1 MVSFFLFIFSLPNTL
16 NFKNNSLSLQ
26 NSSESWL
33 LLIHIPITMIFTA
46 ENVLLIGSVIWF
58 VSIILSKTGYRFGV
72 PVLLVFLLVGMLL
85 GVDGIG
91 IQFDNYKYAQII
103 GMVALSIILF
113 SGGMDT
119 KFKDIKPILGP
130 GVVLSTL
137 GVLLTTLFTGLFI
150 YGISHAFSHVIQIP
164 LTFALLLAATM
175 SSTDSASVF
184 NILRSQKMGLR
195 NKLQPMLEF
204 ESGSNDPMA
213 YMLTIVMIQIIQGG
227 ETADVEVWR
236 IILNFIVQFGF
247 GLLFGFGLGKLCA
260 WIINKIDL
268 QNKSLYPM
276 LMLGFI
282 FFIFAFTDRFNGN
295 GYLAVYVAGIVMGN
309 TKLAETKSISS
320 FLDGIVWFV
329 QIVMFLVLG
338 LLVNPHEMFKIAL
351 PALIVGIFVIVIGR
365 PLAVWLCLL
374 PFKGIG
380 KKAKIFISWVGL
392 RGAAPIIFA
401 TYPVVEGIEGGEFIF
416 NVVFFITLTSLII
429 QGTTIPKVAN
439 MLGLST
445 EKDDGPENFGVDI
458 PEELNTILQQQVVKD
473 EAYLKDYPLPE
484 GTLVMIVERKGKY
497 IVPNGKQN
505 QKKNDKLLLISAKN
519 DATEESEK
527 TFSFLDRISKTRSK
541 NN

>member
-1 MVSFFLFIFSLPNTL
+1 MV
-16 NFKNNSLSLQ
+16 
-26 NSSESWL
+26 
-33 LLIHIPITMIFTA
+33 FTP
-46 ENVLLIGSVIWF
+46 ENVLLVGSLIWF
-58 VSIILSKTGYRFGV
+58 VSIVLSKTGYRFGI

-91 IQFDNYKYAQII
+91 ISFDNYKYAQII

-113 SGGMDT
+113 TGGMDT
-119 KFKDIKPILGP
+119 KFSDVRPILAP
-130 GVVLSTL
+130 GTVLSTL

-150 YGISHAFSHVIQIP
+150 YGISHTFSHVIQIP

-195 NKLQPMLEF
+195 NRLQPLLEF

-213 YMLTIVMIQIIQGG
+213 YMLTIVMIQIINGG
-227 ETADVEVWR
+227 ETSDVNAWN
-236 IILNFIVQFGF
+236 IILDFLVQFGF
-247 GLLFGFGLGKLCA
+247 GLGFGFVLGKICV

-268 QNKSLYPM
+268 QNKSLYPI
-276 LMLGFI
+276 LMLSVIFI
-282 FFIFAFTDRFNGN
+282 IFSLTNLFNGN

-309 TKLAETKSISS
+309 SKLVENKNINS
-320 FLDGIVWFV
+320 FLDGITWFV

-351 PALIVGIFVIVIGR
+351 PALIVGLFVIFIGR

-374 PFKGIG
+374 PFKGI
-380 KKAKIFISWVGL
+380 KRRAKTFISWVGL

-401 TYPVVEGIEGGEFIF
+401 TYPVVEGVEGGEFIF
-416 NVVFFITLTSLII
+416 NMVFFITLTSLII

-439 MLGLST
+439 WLRLST

-458 PEELNTILQQQVVKD
+458 PEELNTVLQQQIVVN

-484 GTLVMIVERKGKY
+484 GTLVMIVERRNKY
-497 IVPNGKQN
+497 IVPNGQLFL
-505 QKKNDKLLLISAKN
+505 KKGDKLLLISAKK
-519 DATEESEK
+519 DETEESQK
-527 TFSFLDRISKTRSK
+527 TFTFLDRISKIRSK
-541 NN
+541 RN

>member
-1 MVSFFLFIFSLPNTL
+1 MV
-16 NFKNNSLSLQ
+16 
-26 NSSESWL
+26 
-33 LLIHIPITMIFTA
+33 FTP
-46 ENVLLIGSVIWF
+46 ENVLLVGSLIWF
-58 VSIILSKTGYRFGV
+58 VSIVLSKTGYRFGI

-91 IQFDNYKYAQII
+91 ISFDNYKYAQII

-113 SGGMDT
+113 TGGMDT
-119 KFKDIKPILGP
+119 KFSDVRPILAP
-130 GVVLSTL
+130 GTVLSTL

-150 YGISHAFSHVIQIP
+150 YGISHTFSHVIQIP

-195 NKLQPMLEF
+195 NRLQPLLEF

-213 YMLTIVMIQIIQGG
+213 YMLTIVMIQVINGG
-227 ETADVEVWR
+227 ETSDVNAWR
-236 IILNFIVQFGF
+236 ILLDFLVQFGF
-247 GLLFGFGLGKLCA
+247 GLGFGFVLGKICV

-268 QNKSLYPM
+268 QNKSLYPI
-276 LMLGFI
+276 LMLSVIFI
-282 FFIFAFTDRFNGN
+282 IFSLTNLFNGN

-309 TKLAETKSISS
+309 SKLVENKNINS
-320 FLDGIVWFV
+320 FLDGITWFV

-351 PALIVGIFVIVIGR
+351 PALIVGLFVIFIGR

-374 PFKGIG
+374 PFKGI
-380 KKAKIFISWVGL
+380 KRRAKTFISWVGL

-401 TYPVVEGIEGGEFIF
+401 TYPVVEGVEGGEFIF
-416 NVVFFITLTSLII
+416 NMVFFITLTSLII

-439 MLGLST
+439 WLRLST

-458 PEELNTILQQQVVKD
+458 PEELNTVLQQQIVVN

-484 GTLVMIVERKGKY
+484 GTLVMIVERRNKY
-497 IVPNGKQN
+497 IVPNGQLFL
-505 QKKNDKLLLISAKN
+505 KKGDKLLLISAKK
-519 DATEESEK
+519 DETEESQK
-527 TFSFLDRISKTRSK
+527 TFTFLDKISKIRSK
-541 NN
+541 RN

>member
-1 MVSFFLFIFSLPNTL
+1 MV
-16 NFKNNSLSLQ
+16 
-26 NSSESWL
+26 
-33 LLIHIPITMIFTA
+33 FTP
-46 ENVLLIGSVIWF
+46 ENVLLVGSLIWF
-58 VSIILSKTGYRFGV
+58 VTIVLSKTGYRFGI

-91 IQFDNYKYAQII
+91 IKFDNYKYAQII

-113 SGGMDT
+113 TGGMDT
-119 KFKDIKPILGP
+119 KFSDVKPILAP
-130 GVVLSTL
+130 GTVLSTL

-150 YGISHAFSHVIQIP
+150 YGISHTFSHVIQIP

-195 NKLQPMLEF
+195 NKLQPLLEF

-213 YMLTIVMIQIIQGG
+213 YMLTIVMIQIINGG
-227 ETADVEVWR
+227 ETSDVNAWNIV
-236 IILNFIVQFGF
+236 LDFLVQFGF
-247 GLLFGFGLGKLCA
+247 GLGFGFALGKICV

-268 QNKSLYPM
+268 QNKSLYPI
-276 LMLGFI
+276 LMLSVIFI
-282 FFIFAFTDRFNGN
+282 IFSLTNLFNGN

-309 TKLAETKSISS
+309 SKLVENKNINS
-320 FLDGIVWFV
+320 FLDGITWFV

-351 PALIVGIFVIVIGR
+351 PALIVGIFVIFIGR

-374 PFKGIG
+374 PFKGIRRR
-380 KKAKIFISWVGL
+380 AKTFISWVGL

-401 TYPVVEGIEGGEFIF
+401 TYPVVEGVEGGEFIF
-416 NVVFFITLTSLII
+416 NMVFFITLTSLII

-439 MLGLST
+439 WLRLST

-458 PEELNTILQQQVVKD
+458 PEELNTVLQQQIVVN

-484 GTLVMIVERKGKY
+484 GTLVMIVERRNKY
-497 IVPNGKQN
+497 IVPNGQLFL
-505 QKKNDKLLLISAKN
+505 KKGDKLLLISAKK
-519 DATEESEK
+519 DETEESQK
-527 TFSFLDRISKTRSK
+527 TFTFLDRISKIRSK
-541 NN
+541 RN